1 MMSLLITE
9 NLTVG
14 IGKRIL
20 IESLS
25 WRVQQGEFWCILG
38 RNGSGKSS
46 LLYTL
51 SGLLP
56 PCDGQIFL
64 GHKELRQMGANELAR
79 YRGLVQQVQTDAF
92 AHSVLDAV
100 TAGRTPYHGGHGW
113 YSDDDIKV
121 ADAALASFGL
131 LSLRHADVTKLSGGE
146 RQRVALAALVA
157 QDPRLMLM
165 DEPISHQ
172 DVGKQVAVMRIARG
186 MADQRAVIA
195 SCHDINLAMRF
206 ATHLLILGENQHWLG
221 SVAELVNI
229 DVLEAAFGCQFTLR
243 DGTYFVL

>member
-20 IESLS
+20 IESLN

-56 PCDGQIFL
+56 RRDGQIFL

-92 AHSVLDAV
+92 QHSVLDAV
-100 TAGRTPYHGGHGW
+100 TAGRTPYEPLTMAV
-113 YSDDDIKV
+113 V
-121 ADAALASFGL
+121 AGIRTMTSRSLMPLWRHLAYCL
-131 LSLRHADVTKLSGGE
+131 CDM
-146 RQRVALAALVA
+146 
-157 QDPRLMLM
+157 PM
-165 DEPISHQ
+165 
-172 DVGKQVAVMRIARG
+172 
-186 MADQRAVIA
+186 
-195 SCHDINLAMRF
+195 
-206 ATHLLILGENQHWLG
+206 
-221 SVAELVNI
+221 
-229 DVLEAAFGCQFTLR
+229 
-243 DGTYFVL
+243 